1 MFSKK
6 IRLES
11 KTRKKTV
18 SVATTLILMAIAEL
32 EDDPLNKA
40 RVVYGYQIMQHLQN
54 KYNWNVKSGTVY
66 PILKKLKHDNLI
78 VMQTNMQKD
87 SNRQQIFYKIN
98 KFGRKLIEE
107 IISLNPE
114 ALETA
119 LREGDSHEDVQIK
132 EMDKIPKKNFT
143 SQYLTPILVHF
154 EDNIS
159 KMISLDTPH
168 EQLSQLQKEI
178 EKSIKE
184 IEACKILLKSHIS
197 RIDKYRQIQNK
208 DV

>member
-11 KTRKKTV
+11 KSRNKTV
-18 SVATTLILMAIAEL
+18 SVATTLVLMAIAEL
-32 EDDPLNKA
+32 EDDTLNNA

-98 KFGRKLIEE
+98 KFGRKLIDE
-107 IISLNPE
+107 IRSLNPE
-114 ALETA
+114 ALDMA
-119 LREGDSHEDVQIK
+119 LREGDTYEDTPVK
-132 EMDKIPKKNFT
+132 ALSKIPKKNFT
-143 SQYLTPILVHF
+143 IQYLAPILVHF
-154 EDNIS
+154 EDKIS
-159 KMISLDTPH
+159 KMVSLETPKD
-168 EQLSQLQKEI
+168 QLEILQKEI
-178 EKSIKE
+178 EKSIE
-184 IEACKILLKSHIS
+184 HIEACKILLKSHIT
-197 RIDKYRQIQNK
+197 RIENYKEMQKKSD
-208 DV
+208 

>member
-6 IRLES
+6 IRLDS
-11 KTRKKTV
+11 KSRNKTV
-18 SVATTLILMAIAEL
+18 SVATTLVLMAIAEL

-66 PILKKLKHDNLI
+66 PILKKLKQDGLI

-98 KFGRKLIEE
+98 KFGRKLIDE

-114 ALETA
+114 ALDMA
-119 LREGDSHEDVQIK
+119 LKEGDVHDDTHVKQIS
-132 EMDKIPKKNFT
+132 KIPKKNFT
-143 SQYLTPILVHF
+143 SQYLAPILVHF
-154 EDNIS
+154 EDKIS
-159 KMISLDTPH
+159 KMVSLDTPKD
-168 EQLSQLQKEI
+168 QLETLQKEI
-178 EKSIKE
+178 EKSIE
-184 IEACKILLKSHIS
+184 QIEACNILLKSHIT
-197 RIDKYRQIQNK
+197 RIVNYKELQSNE
-208 DV
+208 

>member
-11 KTRKKTV
+11 KSRNKTV
-18 SVATTLILMAIAEL
+18 SVATTLVLMAIAEL

-54 KYNWNVKSGTVY
+54 KYSWNVKSGTVY

-78 VMQTNMQKD
+78 AMQTNMQKD

-98 KFGRKLIEE
+98 KFGRKLIDE

-114 ALETA
+114 ALDMA
-119 LREGDSHEDVQIK
+119 LKEGDTHGDAPIREIT
-132 EMDKIPKKNFT
+132 KIPKKNFT
-143 SQYLTPILVHF
+143 TQYLAPILVHF
-154 EDNIS
+154 EDKIS
-159 KMISLDTPH
+159 KMASLDTPKD
-168 EQLSQLQKEI
+168 QLEILQKEI
-178 EKSIKE
+178 EKSIE
-184 IEACKILLKSHIS
+184 HIEACKILLKSHIT
-197 RIDKYRQIQNK
+197 RIDNYKSLKKK
-208 DV
+208 D

>member
-11 KTRKKTV
+11 KNRNKTV
-18 SVATTLILMAIAEL
+18 SVATTLVLMAIAEL

-66 PILKKLKHDNLI
+66 PILKKLKQDNLI

-98 KFGRKLIEE
+98 KFGRKLIDE
-107 IISLNPE
+107 IRSLNPE
-114 ALETA
+114 ALDMA
-119 LREGDSHEDVQIK
+119 LKEGDTREESSVKVIT
-132 EMDKIPKKNFT
+132 KIPKKNFT
-143 SQYLTPILVHF
+143 TQYLAPILVHF

-159 KMISLDTPH
+159 KMASLDTPKD
-168 EQLSQLQKEI
+168 QLETLKKEI
-178 EKSIKE
+178 EKSIE
-184 IEACKILLKSHIS
+184 QIEACKILLRSHIT
-197 RIDKYRQIQNK
+197 RIENYKQLQNK
-208 DV
+208 A

>member
-1 MFSKK
+1 
-6 IRLES
+6 
-11 KTRKKTV
+11 
-18 SVATTLILMAIAEL
+18 MAIAEL

-98 KFGRKLIEE
+98 KFGRKLIDE

-114 ALETA
+114 ALDMA
-119 LREGDSHEDVQIK
+119 LREGDSHEDSTIK
-132 EMDKIPKKNFT
+132 AIDKIPKNNFAT
-143 SQYLTPILVHF
+143 QYLAPILVHF
-154 EDNIS
+154 EDKIS
-159 KMISLDTPH
+159 KMISLDTPKD
-168 EQLSQLQKEI
+168 QLDILQKEI
-178 EKSIKE
+178 EKSIE
-184 IEACKILLKSHIS
+184 QIEACKILMRSHIT
-197 RIDKYRQIQNK
+197 RIENYKKLQNK
-208 DV
+208 E

>member
-1 MFSKK
+1 M
-6 IRLES
+6 ES

-114 ALETA
+114 ALEMA

>member
-11 KTRKKTV
+11 KSKNKTV
-18 SVATTLILMAIAEL
+18 SVATTLVLMAIAEL

-66 PILKKLKHDNLI
+66 PILKKLKQDNLI

-98 KFGRKLIEE
+98 KFGRKLIDE
-107 IISLNPE
+107 IRSLNPE
-114 ALETA
+114 ALDMA
-119 LREGDSHEDVQIK
+119 LREGDAHEETAIK
-132 EMDKIPKKNFT
+132 AIDKIPKKNFA

-154 EDNIS
+154 EDKIS
-159 KMISLDTPH
+159 KMVSLDTPQD
-168 EQLSQLQKEI
+168 ELVILQKEI
-178 EKSIKE
+178 DKSIE
-184 IEACKILLKSHIS
+184 QIEACKILLKSHIT
-197 RIDKYRQIQNK
+197 RIENYKGIQK
-208 DV
+208 KE

>member
-11 KTRKKTV
+11 KSRNKTV
-18 SVATTLILMAIAEL
+18 SVATTLVLMAIAEL
-32 EDDPLNKA
+32 EDDPINKA

-98 KFGRKLIEE
+98 KFGRKLIDE
-107 IISLNPE
+107 IRSLNPE
-114 ALETA
+114 ALDMA
-119 LREGDSHEDVQIK
+119 LREGDTHEDTAIK
-132 EMDKIPKKNFT
+132 AIDKIPKKNFAI
-143 SQYLTPILVHF
+143 QYLAPILVHF
-154 EDNIS
+154 EDKIS
-159 KMISLDTPH
+159 KMVSLDTPQD
-168 EQLSQLQKEI
+168 ELVILQKEI
-178 EKSIKE
+178 DKSIE
-184 IEACKILLKSHIS
+184 QIEACKILLKSHIT
-197 RIDKYRQIQNK
+197 RIESYKGLQK
-208 DV
+208 KE

>member
-11 KTRKKTV
+11 KSRNKTV
-18 SVATTLILMAIAEL
+18 SVATTLVLMAIAEL

-66 PILKKLKHDNLI
+66 PILKKLKQDNLI

-98 KFGRKLIEE
+98 KFGRKLIDE
-107 IISLNPE
+107 IRSLNPE
-114 ALETA
+114 ALDMA
-119 LREGDSHEDVQIK
+119 LREGESQNDAAVKTIA
-132 EMDKIPKKNFT
+132 KIPKKNFT
-143 SQYLTPILVHF
+143 NQYLAPILVHF
-154 EDNIS
+154 EDKIS
-159 KMISLDTPH
+159 KMVSLDTPKD
-168 EQLSQLQKEI
+168 QLETIQKEI
-178 EKSIKE
+178 EKSIE
-184 IEACKILLKSHIS
+184 QIEACKILLKSHIT
-197 RIDKYRQIQNK
+197 RIDNYKGIQKKN
-208 DV
+208 

>member
-11 KTRKKTV
+11 KSRNKTV
-18 SVATTLILMAIAEL
+18 SVATTLVLMAIAEL
-32 EDDPLNKA
+32 EDDPVNKA

-66 PILKKLKHDNLI
+66 PILKKLKQDNLI

-98 KFGRKLIEE
+98 KFGRKLIDE

-114 ALETA
+114 ALDMA
-119 LREGDSHEDVQIK
+119 LREGNSHDDTAVKTIA
-132 EMDKIPKKNFT
+132 KIPKKNFT
-143 SQYLTPILVHF
+143 NQYLAPILVHF
-154 EDNIS
+154 EDKIS
-159 KMISLDTPH
+159 KMVSLDTPKD
-168 EQLSQLQKEI
+168 QLETLQKEI
-178 EKSIKE
+178 EKSIE
-184 IEACKILLKSHIS
+184 QIEACKILLKSHIT
-197 RIDKYRQIQNK
+197 RIDNYKKIQK
-208 DV
+208 K

>member
-197 RIDKYRQIQNK
+197 RIDKYQQIQNK
-208 DV
+208 DE

>member
-11 KTRKKTV
+11 KNRNKTV
-18 SVATTLILMAIAEL
+18 SVATTLVLMAIAEL

-66 PILKKLKHDNLI
+66 PILKKLKQDNLI

-98 KFGRKLIEE
+98 KFGRKLIDE
-107 IISLNPE
+107 IRSLNPE
-114 ALETA
+114 ALDMA
-119 LREGDSHEDVQIK
+119 LKEGDNREEPSVKVIT
-132 EMDKIPKKNFT
+132 KIPRKNFT
-143 SQYLTPILVHF
+143 TQYLAPILVHF
-154 EDNIS
+154 EDKIS
-159 KMISLDTPH
+159 KMASLDTPKD
-168 EQLSQLQKEI
+168 QLESLKKEI
-178 EKSIKE
+178 EKSIE
-184 IEACKILLKSHIS
+184 QIEACKILLRSHIT
-197 RIDKYRQIQNK
+197 RIKNYKQLQNK
-208 DV
+208 E

>member
-114 ALETA
+114 ALEMA

>member
-1 MFSKK
+1 
-6 IRLES
+6 
-11 KTRKKTV
+11 
-18 SVATTLILMAIAEL
+18 MAIAEL

-114 ALETA
+114 ALEMA

>member
-11 KTRKKTV
+11 KSRNKTV
-18 SVATTLILMAIAEL
+18 SVATTLVLMAIAEL

-98 KFGRKLIEE
+98 KFGRKLIDE
-107 IISLNPE
+107 IRSLNPE
-114 ALETA
+114 ALDMA
-119 LREGDSHEDVQIK
+119 LREGDSHDDAVVKAIN
-132 EMDKIPKKNFT
+132 KIPKNNFAT
-143 SQYLTPILVHF
+143 QYLAPILVHF
-154 EDNIS
+154 EDKIS
-159 KMISLDTPH
+159 KMVSLDTPKN
-168 EQLSQLQKEI
+168 QLDILQKEI
-178 EKSIKE
+178 EKSIE
-184 IEACKILLKSHIS
+184 QIEACKILMRSHIT
-197 RIDKYRQIQNK
+197 RIENYKKLQNK
-208 DV
+208 E

>member
-11 KTRKKTV
+11 KSRNKTV
-18 SVATTLILMAIAEL
+18 SVATTLVLMAIAEL

-66 PILKKLKHDNLI
+66 PILKKLKQDNLI

-98 KFGRKLIEE
+98 KFGRKLIDE
-107 IISLNPE
+107 IRSLNPE
-114 ALETA
+114 ALDMA
-119 LREGDSHEDVQIK
+119 LREGDAHEETAIK
-132 EMDKIPKKNFT
+132 AIDKIPKKNFA
-143 SQYLTPILVHF
+143 SQYLAPILVHF
-154 EDNIS
+154 EDKIS
-159 KMISLDTPH
+159 KMVSLDTPQN
-168 EQLSQLQKEI
+168 ELVILQKEI
-178 EKSIKE
+178 DKSIEK
-184 IEACKILLKSHIS
+184 IEDCKILLKSHIT
-197 RIDKYRQIQNK
+197 RIENYKGIQK
-208 DV
+208 KE